1 MTSLMDDLGAAQK
14 EAEALRTSSPRP
26 SPWRSRRT
34 IVASNRSRVLVAR
47 LDGVDP
53 AALKSAAESLIAKL
67 AGEAGEAGAAVVLG
81 SGSAGGGKVGLV
93 AIFDDEVQS
102 ARGLKAGAVLGA
114 AAKACGGGGG
124 GKPGFAQ
131 AGGRD
136 ATQLDAALD
145 GARDTIV
152 AALSKWGESD
162 GGEINRS
169 EVAITPEAAAA

>member
-1 MTSLMDDLGAAQK
+1 MNRPQRILVLAATLASLTSGPGLAAD
-14 EAEALRTSSPRP
+14 A
-26 SPWRSRRT
+26 
-34 IVASNRSRVLVAR
+34 IVASNGSRVLVAR

-53 AALKSAAESLIAKL
+53 AALKSAAESLLAKL
-67 AGEAGEAGAAVVLG
+67 AGEAGGAGAAVVLG
-81 SGSAGGGKVGLV
+81 SGSTDGKVGLV
-93 AIFDDEVQS
+93 AIFDEEVQS
-102 ARGLKAGAVLGA
+102 AGGLKAGAVLGA

-152 AALSKWGESD
+152 AALSK
-162 GGEINRS
+162 
-169 EVAITPEAAAA
+169 